1 MAWKYHPVLA
11 KMRRIARLR
20 HKFRSSLRQRGW
32 AKTLHRGW
40 KKVRRHLSGDSS
52 SPYRQWQKENRQGG
66 LAETLHRG
74 WKKVRHRLGWVSSD
88 AYQNWIEEN
97 RPRFD
102 ALARQRRWAKN
113 TEGLPRILLLITTAG
128 CSQED
133 IARTE
138 RSLRRQTYA
147 LWNPIHVESLCSVES
162 LDRAS
167 GDSGCAYA
175 GVMRAGDTLS
185 PDALYEFARIVHDH
199 PDDLPSLIYC
209 DEDHL
214 AADGQTRS
222 QPIFKP
228 AWSPEM
234 SLGYDYMGRLTLLRR
249 DLMEQA
255 GGFDPRMGEA
265 AEWDLKLRV
274 SSLSD
279 RVVRITKC
287 LYHNRSETDVRQVC
301 RGEAQARTALRAHLA
316 RMGIEGGDAA
326 LQSNGTFRV
335 HWPLPEYPLVS
346 IVIPTVDSPRRI
358 DRCVRGLIGETSYPN
373 MEIILVDNGS
383 TDAETLAFYDEWK
396 ASGAVKL
403 VPFDRPFN
411 YSAACNAGAAT
422 ANGQYLLFLH
432 NNLEFVSPDW
442 LEELVR
448 WAHRPNVG
456 VVGPKMI
463 FPDGKVNHAGIA
475 VNLGSFVNLHHEQAG
490 DRWGIFGHVDSYKN
504 TSGLPSACQLMS
516 RSTFTR
522 VGRYDERYLLICSD
536 IGICLEACR
545 AGLRNVYT
553 PYAVLIHDENT
564 TRGAIGD
571 PSDDLDLAAR
581 EIVRLTYFEDPY
593 FHPSLKPR
601 VPTPSLR
608 LAEEPSSSEYFSWLL
623 SRNNPGV
630 LRNLELDLYDDA
642 SVRDVAGRWSTGLG
656 SGRLSPAKVGADPET
671 AASFILHLLRT
682 DPSLRTAFPRA
693 LCEGSEGAF
702 CQWLCS
708 PEALTLYDLPATA
721 QTTIRKAFE
730 ARLSAKIRQ
739 VYEQE
744 PDLQRSYLLA
754 YLPAGRARFF
764 RWLIAEGRDQH
775 DLSDA
780 SIWWFLI
787 ECDEDPAR
795 ELVRYY
801 KISPSW
807 QRFFPDA
814 LTPVGWDRFARWLKL
829 RHGIDANG
837 LEYRN
842 YSGLGPVE
850 EFRMAYECRGEWR
863 RCFPEALE
871 AAAATHGLLA
881 WIREHEGASDP
892 QIDDWLS
899 RIEAEIGGGG
909 FTRPGINVLAY
920 FSFPSGLQESAAC
933 YVNCLKLAGVAT
945 SCRDVPI
952 PFLPRSEN
960 KKWDEF
966 LGLETYDTTLLHVQP
981 EAYFSVVYEHAGLAP
996 RHGVYHIAMW
1006 WWETDIVPESYK
1018 LASKS
1023 IIVPE
1028 SYKLASKSVDEIWAA
1043 SRFVADGLRRA
1054 LDVPVYHMPLGFEL
1068 GLARQ
1073 VDLSSYGVPAGSFV
1087 FLFIFDLNVTIAR
1100 KNHLGLISAF
1110 KQAFQSGEKVSL
1122 IIKVSRGA
1130 IYPEDLQR
1138 LQKEAKQVGAIVIDQ
1153 RLPREE
1159 IIGLIAAC
1167 DCYVS
1172 LHRCEGLGLTLAE
1185 AMMLGKPTIATAY
1198 SGNLDFMNESNS
1210 LLVGYDL
1217 IEIESDSGP
1226 YEKGHRWAE
1235 PSIPEAANA
1244 MRWVFNHPEEA
1255 RLLGE
1260 RARLSTVRY
1269 FSPQECGRRM
1279 LDRLNQIRSERSKR

>member
-1 MAWKYHPVLA
+1 MGIRF
-11 KMRRIARLR
+11 MRWNSTSLSTKVPRIARLR
-20 HKFRSSLRQRGW
+20 HKFRGSLRQRGW
-32 AKTLHRGW
+32 AKTLRRSW
-40 KKVRRHLSGDSS
+40 NKVRRRLSGDSS
-52 SPYRQWQKENRQGG
+52 SPYRQWQKENCRGG

-74 WKKVRHRLGWVSSD
+74 WKKVRHRLGWVPSD

-147 LWNPIHVESLCSVES
+147 LWSPIHVESLCSVES
-162 LDRAS
+162 PHQAS

-185 PDALYEFARIVHDH
+185 PDALYEFARIVRDH
-199 PDDLPSLIYC
+199 PDDRPGLIYC

-214 AADGQTRS
+214 GEDGRTRS

-255 GGFDPRMGEA
+255 GGFNPGMGEA
-265 AEWDLKLRV
+265 AEWDLKLHV

-301 RGEAQARTALRAHLA
+301 CGEEQARAALRAHLA

-335 HWPLPEYPLVS
+335 HWPLREHPLVS

-358 DRCVRGLIGETSYPN
+358 DRCVRGLIDATSYPN
-373 MEIILVDNGS
+373 KEIILVDNGS
-383 TDAETLAFYDEWK
+383 TDAETLASYDRWK

-403 VPFDRPFN
+403 VPFDHSFN
-411 YSAACNAGAAT
+411 YSAACNAGAGA
-422 ANGQYLLFLH
+422 ARGEYLLFLH
-432 NNLEFVSPDW
+432 NDIEVISPDW
-442 LEELVR
+442 LDELTR
-448 WAHRPNVG
+448 WAQRPGVG
-456 VVGPKMI
+456 IVGPKMI
-463 FPDGKVNHAGIA
+463 DLGGRVSHAGMA
-475 VNLGSFVNLHHEQAG
+475 VSQDSYLNLFQHQLH
-490 DRWGIFGHVDSYKN
+490 DDWGILGHIDSYRN
-504 TSGLPSACQLMS
+504 TSGLIGACHLMS
-516 RSTFTR
+516 RSTYSML
-522 VGRYDERYLLICSD
+522 GGYDERYLLACGD

-545 AGLRNVYT
+545 SGLRNVYT
-553 PYAVLIHDENT
+553 PYSILIHNQAATLQE
-564 TRGAIGD
+564 IGD
-571 PSDDLDLAAR
+571 PIDDLNLASR
-581 EIVRLTYFEDPY
+581 EIVRLAYFDDPY
-593 FHPSLKPR
+593 FHPSLAPR
-601 VPTPSLR
+601 EVIPSFRPTHV
-608 LAEEPSSSEYFSWLL
+608 PSSSDYFSFLL
-623 SRNNPGV
+623 SETNPGV
-630 LRNLELDLYDDA
+630 LRDLDLDLYDDG
-642 SVRDVAGRWSTGLG
+642 SVRDVAGRWSPGLG
-656 SGRLSPAKVGADPET
+656 SGQWPPAKVGADPEM
-671 AASFILHLLRT
+671 AASFVLHLLRT
-682 DPSLRTAFPRA
+682 DQSLRTAFPRA
-693 LCEGSEGAF
+693 LSEGPEGAF

-708 PEALTLYDLPATA
+708 LEALTRYDLPATA
-721 QTTIRKAFE
+721 QSTIRKAFE

-739 VYEQE
+739 VYELGH
-744 PDLQRSYLLA
+744 DLQRSYLLP

-764 RWLIAEGRDQH
+764 RWLIAEGREQH

-795 ELVRYY
+795 ELVRSY

-829 RHGIDANG
+829 RHGIDASG
-837 LEYRN
+837 LEYRK

-850 EFRMAYECRGEWR
+850 EFRMAYGCRGEWR
-863 RCFPEALE
+863 RRFPEALE

-933 YVNCLKLAGVAT
+933 YVNCFKLAGVAT
-945 SCRDVPI
+945 SRRDVPI
-952 PFLPRSEN
+952 DPNLDDP
-960 KKWDEF
+960 KGDDL
-966 LGLETYDTTLLHVQP
+966 LGLETFDTTLMHVQP
-981 EAYFSVVYEHAGLAP
+981 DLFSVAYERARLAP
-996 RHGVYHIAMW
+996 RLGVYRIAMW
-1006 WWETDIVPESYK
+1006 WWEFDEFPEKWK
-1018 LASKS
+1018 LLSKR
-1023 IIVPE
+1023 
-1028 SYKLASKSVDEIWAA
+1028 VDEVWAA

-1054 LDVPVYHMPLGFEL
+1054 LEVPVHHIPLGFEL
-1068 GLARQ
+1068 GPVRQ
-1073 VDLSSYGVPAGSFV
+1073 VDLGSFGVPAGSFV
-1087 FLFIFDLNVTIAR
+1087 FLFIFDLNSSLER
-1100 KNHLGLISAF
+1100 KNPLGLISAF
-1110 KQAFQSGEKVSL
+1110 KRAFCRGEEVTL
-1122 IIKVSRGA
+1122 IIKVSRGGHF
-1130 IYPEDLQR
+1130 PEDFER
-1138 LQKEAKQVGAIVIDQ
+1138 LKKRAKDAGAIIIDKW
-1153 RLPREE
+1153 LAREE
-1159 IIGLIAAC
+1159 LNGLIAAC

-1172 LHRCEGLGLTLAE
+1172 LHRTEGLGLTIAE

-1198 SGNLDFMNESNS
+1198 SGNLDFMDGSNS

-1217 IEIESDSGP
+1217 IEIGECFRHFQ
-1226 YEKGHRWAE
+1226 KGHRWAD
-1235 PSIPEAANA
+1235 PSISEAAHA
-1244 MRWVFNHPEEA
+1244 MRRVFNHPEEA
-1255 RLLGE
+1255 RSLGE
-1260 RARLSTVRY
+1260 NARRSTVHHFSPERCGMRMLERLIEIRRARS
-1269 FSPQECGRRM
+1269 GRRGVPSAYS
-1279 LDRLNQIRSERSKR
+1279 LGK